1 MRAVDAGPAIG
12 LVCQGALLAELAGT
26 VGLGPIGWLVGIGA
40 GTVGY
45 LVLRQA
51 LPRRDAGGLRPADR
65 ITLVRA
71 ALAGGVAALVADG
84 LSRPVPVRTL
94 VLLAVLALVL
104 DAVDGPVARW
114 TRSASA
120 FGARFDL
127 EVDAFLILVLSWYV
141 ARSAGLWVL
150 AIGGA
155 RYAFVAAGWFVPA
168 LRAPS
173 PPRFWCKVVAAV
185 QGIVLTVAAAAVL
198 PAAASAGLLAIA
210 LILLAESFG
219 RQAWWLLHQAP
230 VRRTEPDR
238 EQLLS
243 VPPGGGR

>member
-1 MRAVDAGPAIG
+1 MRAVDLGPVIG
-12 LVCQGALLAELAGT
+12 LVGQGALLAELAGT
-26 VGLGPIGWLVGIGA
+26 VGLGPAGWLIGA
-40 GTVGY
+40 GCGTVGY
-45 LVLRQA
+45 LVLREA
-51 LPRRDAGGLRPADR
+51 LPRRDSGGLRPADR
-65 ITLVRA
+65 ITLIRA

-84 LSRPVPVRTL
+84 LSRPIPVRTL
-94 VLLAVLALVL
+94 VLLAALALVL

-120 FGARFDL
+120 LGARFDL

-155 RYAFVAAGWFVPA
+155 RYAFVVAGWFVPA

-173 PPRFWCKVVAAV
+173 PPRYWCKVVAAV

-198 PAAASAGLLAIA
+198 PFAITEGLLAIA
-210 LILLAESFG
+210 LTLLAESFG
-219 RQAWWLLHQAP
+219 RQTWWLLHQVR
-230 VRRTEPDR
+230 VRRPEPER
-238 EQLLS
+238 PRLLS